1 MSVSEPTNYMKTKL
15 LSLLLVGLNAGL
27 SVCLAQKNPAPD
39 EKVQKLYNQPGTSA
53 QPAAVPAETA
63 TPAEPAAE
71 VMPLVQFEDAP
82 LVDVIK
88 TLARQAAINVIFD
101 PKVMEVGPEGKSKFP
116 PVSIR
121 LENVTA
127 LNVLEAVLNNNN
139 LKLDKDIKTR
149 ISRVTIKD
157 PTAAE
162 PLVTRIYQLKY
173 TSPSNMVNII
183 TPSFTSSRSKAVS
196 DNRSSKLI
204 VQATEKELI
213 ELDPLVEKLDTPTRQ
228 VLIEA
233 RILETER
240 TPETSKG
247 INWERTFGGQNF
259 TFGNGVT
266 TGTTTTES
274 PGSPTTTTL
283 PGGRTITTTPA
294 NSLHSLLDTL
304 IGDGGI
310 SADTARGFSP
320 NTAFLNAD
328 GVRAVLSFFNKD
340 NLTEVIATP
349 RAVTADNTQTTLAVT
364 RALPIFKV
372 TSGGTQSGPTV
383 DITYTNV
390 GIILNV
396 TPRISANDSIA
407 LRVVP
412 EVSNVEETKD
422 LQTIAGLQNTAN
434 IYAIRKIDTQVLIP
448 SGNTLVMGGL
458 ISDNMT
464 KTLTKVP
471 LLGDIPAVGYLFRS
485 NSKKRDRR
493 NLVIF
498 VTPTIVTDEDF
509 VPTQTDFLKKKAPV
523 DRSEA
528 DEAGF
533 DNLFDS
539 AKPHDWSKPVY

>member
-1 MSVSEPTNYMKTKL
+1 M
-15 LSLLLVGLNAGL
+15 
-27 SVCLAQKNPAPD
+27 
-39 EKVQKLYNQPGTSA
+39 
-53 QPAAVPAETA
+53 
-63 TPAEPAAE
+63 
-71 VMPLVQFEDAP
+71 
-82 LVDVIK
+82 DVIR

-101 PKVMEVGPEGKSKFP
+101 PKVLEVGPDGKSKFP

-127 LNVLEAVLNNNN
+127 LNVLEAVLNNNL
-139 LKLDKDIKTR
+139 LKLDKDIRTR

-157 PTAAE
+157 PQAAE
-162 PLVTRIYQLKY
+162 PLVTKIYQLKY
-173 TSPSNMVNII
+173 TSPSNMVVII
-183 TPSFTSSRSKAVS
+183 TPSFTGGRSKAVS
-196 DNRSSKLI
+196 DNRTSKLI
-204 VQATEKELI
+204 VQATEKELLDI
-213 ELDPLVEKLDTPTRQ
+213 DPLVEKLDTPTRQ

-247 INWERTFGGQNF
+247 INWERTFGNQTF
-259 TFGNGVT
+259 TFGNGIT
-266 TGTTTTES
+266 TGTTTTDS
-274 PGSPTTTTL
+274 PGTPTTTTL

-294 NSLHSLLDTL
+294 SSSQSVLDTL
-304 IGDGGI
+304 IGSGGL

-320 NTAFLNAD
+320 KTAFLNAD

-340 NLTEVIATP
+340 NQTEVIATP
-349 RAVTADNTQTTLAVT
+349 RAVTADNTQTTLSVT

-372 TSGGTQSGPTV
+372 TSGGTQTGPTV

-396 TPRISANDSIA
+396 TPRISANSNIA
-407 LRVVP
+407 LRVIP

-464 KTLTKVP
+464 KALTKVP
-471 LLGDIPAVGYLFRS
+471 ILGDIPAVGYLFRS

-493 NLVIF
+493 NLMIF

-533 DNLFDS
+533 DNLFDN